1 MRNHYAALAF
11 LCGVSVSIC
20 LHCARLHH
28 WGFSA
33 LAICSMTTPFSIQD
47 YLREHIRTVPDW
59 PAPGVQ
65 FRDMTQLLQ
74 NPKVFRVL
82 IDAFVHRYM
91 DPALRPDVVAGL
103 DARGFILGAVVAY
116 ELNVGFVPIRKKGKL
131 PFTTVEETYELEYGS
146 ATVELHTDAVR
157 PGDKVLLIDDLI
169 ATGGTMMA
177 GKKLLEKLGAQ
188 VMEGAAIVDL
198 PELGGSDRLR
208 EGGLALF
215 TLVNFAGH

>member
-1 MRNHYAALAF
+1 MEHHL
-11 LCGVSVSIC
+11 SVN
-20 LHCARLHH
+20 
-28 WGFSA
+28 
-33 LAICSMTTPFSIQD
+33 D
-47 YLREHIRTVPDW
+47 YLRKHIRTVPDW

-65 FRDMTQLLQ
+65 FRDITPLLQ

-82 IDAFVHRYM
+82 IDSFVHRYM
-91 DPALRPDVVAGL
+91 DMRPDVVAGL

-146 ATVELHTDAVR
+146 ATVELHTDAVKT
-157 PGDKVLLIDDLI
+157 GDRVLLIDDLI

-177 GKKLLEKLGAQ
+177 GKKLLEKLGGT
-188 VMEGAAIVDL
+188 VIEGAAIVDL

-208 EGGLALF
+208 ESGLPLF
-215 TLVNFAGH
+215 TLLDFAGH

>member
-1 MRNHYAALAF
+1 MHD
-11 LCGVSVSIC
+11 
-20 LHCARLHH
+20 LHVN
-28 WGFSA
+28 
-33 LAICSMTTPFSIQD
+33 D
-47 YLREHIRTVPDW
+47 YLRQLMRTVPDW

-65 FRDMTQLLQ
+65 FRDITPLLQ

-91 DPALRPDVVAGL
+91 DPAMRPDVVAGL
-103 DARGFILGAVVAY
+103 DARGFIMGAVVAY

-146 ATVELHTDAVR
+146 ATVELHTDAVKA
-157 PGDKVLLIDDLI
+157 GDRVLLIDDLI

-177 GKKLLEKLGAQ
+177 GKRLLEKLGAT
-188 VMEGAAIVDL
+188 VTEGAAIVDL

-208 EGGLALF
+208 ADGLTVF
-215 TLVNFAGH
+215 TLVDFAGH